1 MNESYRRIGNVAAK
15 VYAVLV
21 FLFGLAFAFFAYVLL
36 NTMHVSEAAPLPL
49 IPALVLVVSSIFIW
63 RGATWAM
70 ILVTALALGFVFVA
84 RGDPNFVALLA
95 IPAVCGAITALYIGC
110 RIKSRAA

>member
-1 MNESYRRIGNVAAK
+1 MNESYRRIGNVAAR

-21 FLFGLAFAFFAYVLL
+21 FLLGLAFAFFAYLLL
-36 NTMHVSEAAPLPL
+36 NTMHVSEAAPVPL
-49 IPALVLVVSSIFIW
+49 IPASVLVVLSIFIW

-70 ILVTALALGFVFVA
+70 ILVAALALGFVFVA

-95 IPAVCGAITALYIGC
+95 VPAGFAALTATYIGC
-110 RIKSRAA
+110 RAKSSAA